1 MEVMRLQK
9 ILVRSKAA
17 KLKAIRKVTQ
27 DNVGKKTSG
36 IDGIKSIPPEQRLN
50 LLTDLRLDGNAAPIK
65 RVYIPKGKNEKR
77 PLGIP
82 IIQDR
87 IKQALVKL
95 VLEPEWEAKFE
106 PNSYGFRPGRSCH
119 DAVEAIFIAINQ
131 KPKYVLDA
139 DIKGCFDNIDHQFL
153 LTKLNTF
160 PEMEMQIKSWLKAGV
175 MKDILLTTSKRG
187 VPQGGTLSP
196 LLMNIVLHGL
206 ETEIIDFMRNLK
218 LIDENKRSLIKRR
231 RPSSI
236 NTIVYADDFVVLNE
250 NLQVIEQTK
259 EFIKE
264 FLWKRGLK
272 LNENKTRIC
281 HTLHGNFPGFDFL
294 GFNIRQYEIGKYR
307 VRKTKAALNF
317 RTLIRPSK
325 DKIKKHYENVKSIID
340 RTRNTEVL
348 LMELN
353 PKIIG
358 WARYYRTVVS
368 YRTFKWLNTLMFH
381 ALLKWQYKKHSKRSR
396 KWLNKVYYHKKGDR
410 NWVFGIKLKRNNE
423 VISLKQY
430 TDVPIE
436 RFVKVRDTKS
446 PYDGDF
452 LYWALRLNNHPVI
465 SGNVVKMLKK
475 QKGRCN
481 MCKLPFFPTDLVERD
496 HIIPLSKG
504 GTHKMNN
511 FQLLHSHCHKNKTAI
526 EKKK

>member
-1 MEVMRLQK
+1 MQLEAK
-9 ILVRSKAA
+9 IKFLKKVNNFSDIIKVNSKNFSNDIFIYDGNVNISYKTFDLLLDKCCHFFQESNISSKDVLSVVLENSLDFLIIYFAS
-17 KLKAIRKVTQ
+17 IRFGSIV
-27 DNVGKKTSG
+27 NPIPLTSG
-36 IDGIKSIPPEQRLN
+36 VDGIKSIPPEQRLN

-175 MKDILLTTSKRG
+175 MKDISLTISKKG
-187 VPQGGTLSP
+187 VPQGGTISP
-196 LLMNIVLHGL
+196 LLMNIVLQGL

-281 HTLHGNFPGFDFL
+281 HTLYGNFPGFDFL

-307 VRKTKAALNF
+307 VRKTKTALKF

-325 DKIKKHYENVKSIID
+325 DEIKKHYENVKSIID
-340 RTRNTEVL
+340 RTKNTEVL

-353 PKIIG
+353 PKIID
-358 WARYYRTVVS
+358 
-368 YRTFKWLNTLMFH
+368 
-381 ALLKWQYKKHSKRSR
+381 KWQGNNDGSANSKT
-396 KWLNKVYYHKKGDR
+396 N
-410 NWVFGIKLKRNNE
+410 
-423 VISLKQY
+423 
-430 TDVPIE
+430 
-436 RFVKVRDTKS
+436 
-446 PYDGDF
+446 
-452 LYWALRLNNHPVI
+452 
-465 SGNVVKMLKK
+465 
-475 QKGRCN
+475 
-481 MCKLPFFPTDLVERD
+481 
-496 HIIPLSKG
+496 
-504 GTHKMNN
+504 
-511 FQLLHSHCHKNKTAI
+511 
-526 EKKK
+526 